1 MSLDVCIKFKERK
14 MVNYNKTHVACGSRM
29 EVHDN
34 NEEFYQTVW
43 CGNITH
49 NMGKMAR
56 HIPIKY
62 MSERRGILYKGT
74 LFETIWRGDQIDRE
88 MLNTDIVAEILK
100 NGISYMIFNRKD
112 LLQYNPENGW
122 GDYDSFLSW
131 LIKYKEM
138 CEDNPD
144 CEIEISR

>member
-1 MSLDVCIKFKERK
+1 MPNEERK
-14 MVNYNKTHVACGSRM
+14 TRIRKLI
-29 EVHDN
+29 D
-34 NEEFYQTVW
+34 
-43 CGNITH
+43 
-49 NMGKMAR
+49 K
-56 HIPIKY
+56 
-62 MSERRGILYKGT
+62 
-74 LFETIWRGDQIDRE
+74 WRGDQIDRE